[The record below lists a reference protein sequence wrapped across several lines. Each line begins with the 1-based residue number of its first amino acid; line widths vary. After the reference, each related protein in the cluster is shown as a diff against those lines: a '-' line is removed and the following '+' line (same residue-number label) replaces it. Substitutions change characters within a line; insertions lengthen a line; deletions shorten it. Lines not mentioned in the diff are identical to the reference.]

1 LSPSEII
8 IDVDFPEKDSIST
21 PIQQYLQCLISVYEV
36 PVDPES
42 FLCNMAKVQTLSS
55 F

>member
-1 LSPSEII
+1 
-8 IDVDFPEKDSIST
+8 
-21 PIQQYLQCLISVYEV
+21 V

-55 F
+55 FWQAVWEW